1 MTEKQLAKACLEV
14 QYMHLGKLW
23 RGHPKR
29 WFSQG
34 IPPKWPS
41 LRLRNYSNLPSLT
54 KKRRRQHI
62 FLQPRNAWTC
72 PGRTC
77 PIQHFRIRQGEL
89 ARCFLLPETNSKFA
103 PEKKGRLKR
112 NDRIPRIHFQ
122 VLWLLVS
129 VGSFFR
135 TFLDL
140 FGDKMTSTDLQSMNL
155 TTRCCNSGEYNLPPW
170 KWPPNNHLGC
180 IKTL

>member
-41 LRLRNYSNLPSLT
+41 LSLRNYSNLPSLT

-77 PIQHFRIRQGEL
+77 PIQHFRIIGKVLHSLKLTAKPPENRPFKTKRSYSKNPFPGAL
-89 ARCFLLPETNSKFA
+89 A
-103 PEKKGRLKR
+103 
-112 NDRIPRIHFQ
+112 
-122 VLWLLVS
+122 VS
-129 VGSFFR
+129 FCGQIFP
-135 TFLDL
+135 DL
-140 FGDKMTSTDLQSMNL
+140 FGPFWRFNDLHGPPEHEPN
-155 TTRCCNSGEYNLPPW
+155 NSGVTQGNTIYPLENDHQTTTW
-170 KWPPNNHLGC
+170 DV
-180 IKTL
+180 